1 MEKEAKPR
9 SVRLLLEFRLK
20 LSPKF
25 EWSNFP
31 FTEKGGTCCSRER
44 ESLAPRRAVLTQFSR
59 HVPPILRKSLLPLK
73 TERGRPVTQND
84 RPH

>member
-9 SVRLLLEFRLK
+9 FVRLLLEFRLK

-44 ESLAPRRAVLTQFSR
+44 EFGTSQGRIDTVLPPRSPDST
-59 HVPPILRKSLLPLK
+59 
-73 TERGRPVTQND
+73 
-84 RPH
+84 